1 MRLAAKMRPSK
12 RSPRRLPIASRQVS
26 AVKPSRSKIPVSSAE
41 IEAFPCRKSRRVYS
55 ISLIGHGNRLAK
67 FVSRRKQPSP
77 TLNDL
82 EIGPPLSNFGIK
94 PQEHMQVIVH
104 HREPTDGHGEDFRKF
119 LEPVFEPLPP
129 VVVYFSEQVSE
140 KTSSSVDFAAPHST

>member
-26 AVKPSRSKIPVSSAE
+26 AVKPSRSKIPASSAE
-41 IEAFPCRKSRRVYS
+41 IEAFPCRKSRPVYS
-55 ISLIGHGNRLAK
+55 TSLIGHGNRLAK

-94 PQEHMQVIVH
+94 PQEHMQGA
-104 HREPTDGHGEDFRKF
+104 PGESRGANGVSSFFRF
-119 LEPVFEPLPP
+119 RHLLQPLRALALG
-129 VVVYFSEQVSE
+129 QD
-140 KTSSSVDFAAPHST
+140 TMN